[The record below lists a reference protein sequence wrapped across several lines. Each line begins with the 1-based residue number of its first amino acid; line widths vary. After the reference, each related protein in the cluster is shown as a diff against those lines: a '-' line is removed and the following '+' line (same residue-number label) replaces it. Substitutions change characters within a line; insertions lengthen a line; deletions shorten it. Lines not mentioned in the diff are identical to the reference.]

1 MLLATSDIVAGKDI
15 TETLGLVKG
24 NSVQSRNIG
33 RDMIAG
39 LRNIVG
45 GEMKEYAE
53 MLVRSREIATEAMVE
68 EAKQLGGG
76 RCSCRRSL
84 CYFICHGWYIRSI
97 GIWNS
102 CKIQIKE

>member
-1 MLLATSDIVAGKDI
+1 MMLLATSDIVAGKDI
-15 TETLGLVKG
+15 METLGLVKG

-68 EAKQLGGG
+68 EAKQLGADAVV
-76 RCSCRRSL
+76 
-84 CYFICHGWYIRSI
+84 
-97 GIWNS
+97 GIS
-102 CKIQIKE
+102 YATSSVMDGTSEVLVYGTAVKFR

>member
-1 MLLATSDIVAGKDI
+1 MLLATSDVIAGKDI
-15 TETLGLVKG
+15 IDTLGLVRG

-53 MLVRSREIATEAMVE
+53 MLVRSREIATQAMIE
-68 EAKQLGGG
+68 EAQQMGADAIVGVRYATSSVMDGTSEVLVYGTAVRFK
-76 RCSCRRSL
+76 
-84 CYFICHGWYIRSI
+84 
-97 GIWNS
+97 
-102 CKIQIKE
+102 

>member
-15 TETLGLVKG
+15 METLGLVKG

-68 EAKQLGGG
+68 EAKQLGADAVVG
-76 RCSCRRSL
+76 
-84 CYFICHGWYIRSI
+84 IRYATSSVMD
-97 GIWNS
+97 GTS
-102 CKIQIKE
+102 EVLVYGTAVKFR

>member
-1 MLLATSDIVAGKDI
+1 MMLLATSDIVAGKDI
-15 TETLGLVKG
+15 METLGLVKG

-68 EAKQLGGG
+68 EAKQLGADAVVG
-76 RCSCRRSL
+76 
-84 CYFICHGWYIRSI
+84 IRYATSSVMD
-97 GIWNS
+97 GTS
-102 CKIQIKE
+102 EVLVYGTAVKFR

>member
-1 MLLATSDIVAGKDI
+1 MLLATSDVIAGKDI
-15 TETLGLVKG
+15 INTLGLVRG

-53 MLVRSREIATEAMVE
+53 MLVRSREIATQAMIE
-68 EAKQLGGG
+68 EAQQMGADAIVGVRYATSSVMDGTSEVLVYGTAVRFK
-76 RCSCRRSL
+76 
-84 CYFICHGWYIRSI
+84 
-97 GIWNS
+97 
-102 CKIQIKE
+102 